1 MKKRLFTFGCSFTN
15 YIWPTWADIVSND
28 YDYSENWGQRGGG
41 NKYIYFSLIECHQ
54 RNNITADDTVMIMWS
69 SQARE
74 DRFLKGKWHTPGSV
88 YNSDYSDEF
97 IEEYT
102 DTTGYLLDTVT
113 YIQGSYHLLD
123 SIGCEKHFLSILP
136 MDISTD
142 WWANLIEISV
152 NRWLNLA
159 PKLNLS
165 ISSKILKL
173 YSPVLKHIK
182 PSVYETVFNSDWHS
196 RHDKIIPRP
205 ASEWKSWTDTLH
217 KNYINNAGN
226 DWPAFDDF
234 FNDTLDNVELHIIEE
249 IDKQFDFIE
258 IRDEIKLLKR
268 SDHHPTPI
276 EHLEYLNCIDFKVSK
291 QAQDFAEYWEDQ
303 VMSNTNNWQTKKLK
317 RFGLKY

>member
-1 MKKRLFTFGCSFTN
+1 MDLNTSMKKRLFTFGCSFTN

-28 YDYSENWGQRGGG
+28 YDYYENWGQIGGG

-54 RNNITADDTVMIMWS
+54 RNCITPDDTVIIMWS

-88 YNSDYSDEF
+88 YNSDYTDEF

-123 SIGCEKHFLSILP
+123 SIGCKKHFFSMLP
-136 MDISTD
+136 LDIST
-142 WWANLIEISV
+142 E
-152 NRWLNLA
+152 RWLNIP

-173 YSPVLKHIK
+173 YSPVLKHMK

-196 RHDKIIPRP
+196 RDDKIIPRP
-205 ASEWKSWTDTLH
+205 DSAMYIWTDTLH
-217 KNYINNAGN
+217 KNYINNAGKN
-226 DWPAFDDF
+226 WPTFDDF
-234 FNDTLDNVELHIIEE
+234 FNNKLNNVESHIVEE
-249 IDKQFDFIE
+249 IDKQFGFIE
-258 IRDEIKLLKR
+258 IRDWVKLLKR
-268 SDHHPTPI
+268 SDTHPTPI

-317 RFGLKY
+317 RFGL

>member
-173 YSPVLKHIK
+173 YSPVLKHMK

-196 RHDKIIPRP
+196 RDDKIIPRP

-217 KNYINNAGN
+217 KNYINNAGKN
-226 DWPAFDDF
+226 WPAFDDF
-234 FNDTLDNVELHIIEE
+234 FNDTLDNVESHILEE
-249 IDKQFDFIE
+249 IDKQFGFIE
-258 IRDEIKLLKR
+258 IRDWVKLLKR
-268 SDHHPTPI
+268 SDTHPTPI

>member
-173 YSPVLKHIK
+173 YSPVLKHMK

-196 RHDKIIPRP
+196 RDDKIIPRP

-217 KNYINNAGN
+217 KNYINNAGKN
-226 DWPAFDDF
+226 WPAFDDF
-234 FNDTLDNVELHIIEE
+234 FNDTLDNVESHILEE
-249 IDKQFDFIE
+249 IDKQFGFIE
-258 IRDEIKLLKR
+258 IRDWVKLLKR
-268 SDHHPTPI
+268 SDTHPTPI

-317 RFGLKY
+317 RFGIKY

>member
-123 SIGCEKHFLSILP
+123 SIGCKKHFFSILP
-136 MDISTD
+136 LDVST
-142 WWANLIEISV
+142 E
-152 NRWLNLA
+152 RWLNIP

-173 YSPVLKHIK
+173 YSLVLKHMK

-196 RHDKIIPRP
+196 RDDKIIPRP

-217 KNYINNAGN
+217 KNYINNAGKN
-226 DWPAFDDF
+226 WPAFDDF
-234 FNDTLDNVELHIIEE
+234 FNDTLDNVESHILEE
-249 IDKQFDFIE
+249 IDKQFGFIE
-258 IRDEIKLLKR
+258 IRDWVKLLKR
-268 SDHHPTPI
+268 SDTHPTPI

>member
-123 SIGCEKHFLSILP
+123 SIGCKKHFFSMLP
-136 MDISTD
+136 LDVST
-142 WWANLIEISV
+142 E
-152 NRWLNLA
+152 RWLNIP

-173 YSPVLKHIK
+173 YSLVLKHMK

-196 RHDKIIPRP
+196 RDDKIIPRP

-217 KNYINNAGN
+217 KNYINNAGKN
-226 DWPAFDDF
+226 WPAFDDF
-234 FNDTLDNVELHIIEE
+234 FNDTLDNVESHILEE
-249 IDKQFDFIE
+249 IDKQFGFIE
-258 IRDEIKLLKR
+258 IRDWVKLLKR
-268 SDHHPTPI
+268 SDTHPTPI